1 MCENESACPN
11 GGWLHPECTRDLCKM
26 SQEDISKIDKWYC
39 EDCVDARNNMP
50 IKRQKPGPK
59 PASGARDNSKRS
71 KKKSGSKKRSKPV
84 STDPNEKSEI

>member
-1 MCENESACPN
+1 
-11 GGWLHPECTRDLCKM
+11 
-26 SQEDISKIDKWYC
+26 
-39 EDCVDARNNMP
+39 MP
-50 IKRQKPGPK
+50 IKRLKPGPK